1 MVEGLMQH
9 TEFSSDELEVLREVL
24 QHAVSEIDV
33 EVFRTDTHEFKEM
46 LKRRR
51 EVLEH
56 ILAKLSAVPATT

>member
-1 MVEGLMQH
+1 MQH